1 MYKKKIDLKELIS
14 DNCLTEMVDGD
25 VYQITHYGQDVKVM
39 MTQEYYFCLM
49 ARLEK
54 AEGTTRLV
62 KYDPAKLMSDFE
74 SLRLSDRDF
83 KKVED
88 EIANP
93 AFPNDRMTQVF
104 KKSQNQNKK

>member
-14 DNCLTEMVDGD
+14 DNCLTDMVDGD
-25 VYQITHYGQDVKVM
+25 VYQITHQSQDVKVI

-62 KYDPAKLMSDFE
+62 KCDPAKLMTEFQF
-74 SLRLSDRDF
+74 LLDR
-83 KKVED
+83 
-88 EIANP
+88 
-93 AFPNDRMTQVF
+93 
-104 KKSQNQNKK
+104 